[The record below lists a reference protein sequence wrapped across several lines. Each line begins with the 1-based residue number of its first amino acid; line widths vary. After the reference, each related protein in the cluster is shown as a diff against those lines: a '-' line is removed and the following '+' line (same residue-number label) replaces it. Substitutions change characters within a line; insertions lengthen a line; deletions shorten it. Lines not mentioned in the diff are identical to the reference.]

1 MTKIKYINSNQLY
14 ISQNAEVSL
23 KLAGNTAQVTFT
35 VGKNKKKYNVLPEMN
50 NLTYSL
56 LMDKKDPKVYAD
68 SPEGRLKNAL
78 KARELHGE
86 TVTAD
91 TIKEFKLYNE
101 DLMAWRRRGL
111 IQPADRCPNCK
122 YFTRGIH
129 DVSI

>member
-1 MTKIKYINSNQLY
+1 MSYEEKLEYEYCMALKQKLSMNNKLYAACYGLINS
-14 ISQNAEVSL
+14 IP
-23 KLAGNTAQVTFT
+23 F
-35 VGKNKKKYNVLPEMN
+35 LPEMN

-78 KARELHGE
+78 KARELHGD

-122 YFTRGIH
+122 YFTRGIQTINH
-129 DVSI
+129 D